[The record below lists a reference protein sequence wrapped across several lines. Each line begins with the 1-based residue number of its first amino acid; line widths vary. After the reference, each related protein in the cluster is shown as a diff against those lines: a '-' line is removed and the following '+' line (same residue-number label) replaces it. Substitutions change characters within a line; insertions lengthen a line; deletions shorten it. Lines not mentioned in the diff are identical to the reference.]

1 MQTAVAPIGNVH
13 HLSRRPAPAEP
24 TLANVLP
31 GAMFLVGEDSRIVF
45 AVLSHAN
52 LDASQDCERRW
63 CVAVLSADP
72 QRPVGSVQAFDASVA
87 VRAVT
92 LIHPALLHVQP
103 ARGGR

>member
-13 HLSRRPAPAEP
+13 HLSRRPAER

-31 GAMFLVGEDSRIVF
+31 GAMFLVGQDSRIVF

-72 QRPVGSVQAFDASVA
+72 QRPVGSVHAFDASVA